1 MFLSPFVLFER
12 LAAGAAI
19 LSFHRVLWFVLCA
32 LTFFFL
38 FLYPAL
44 FRSCPLFCFAPTP
57 SFLSFLSLF
66 YFLPI
71 PVSFRSHPLFPSLL
85 FVFSY
90 FLVVLAYPILA
101 IYSAYIYKALL
112 IQDAAFRRFVRGLIR
127 RVLSLVYSL
136 SAFLQWAANSNLKPK
151 REYLIVFLQR
161 LMWRVVS
168 LRCSRCWR

>member
-1 MFLSPFVLFER
+1 MYQLAINTSLSALLYVLIPLCLIWKACCWYRPPFLSPLV
-12 LAAGAAI
+12 AI
-19 LSFHRVLWFVLCA
+19 TAYRFYLL
-32 LTFFFL
+32 L
-38 FLYPAL
+38 FLSMPHFL
-44 FRSCPLFCFAPTP
+44 SLLFLVFFRSYLP
-57 SFLSFLSLF
+57 FLSFLCT
-66 YFLPI
+66 
-71 PVSFRSHPLFPSLL
+71 
-85 FVFSY
+85 FSY

-161 LMWRVVS
+161 PIWLEVS
-168 LRCSRCWR
+168 LRYSRCSR